1 MRFSSSPFLQVFFFA
16 SGPYQRRLS
25 SPFSSKDTSILV
37 HSRKAPYPLLH
48 RLDLHTGP
56 VNALSLDSHCLA
68 SASGDGRLRIW
79 DLETGECK
87 RRLKGHERGLAC
99 VGLKGGWVVSGSNDQ
114 TYVSLLSFRN
124 EIWVDC

>member
-1 MRFSSSPFLQVFFFA
+1 M
-16 SGPYQRRLS
+16 
-25 SPFSSKDTSILV
+25 
-37 HSRKAPYPLLH
+37 H

-99 VGLKGGWVVSGSNDQ
+99 VGLKDGWVVSGSNDQ
-114 TYVSLLSFRN
+114 T
-124 EIWVDC
+124 